1 MGIMAH
7 GPIHELHLAPPS
19 FKLLNE
25 EHLMHVVASEPVR
38 GSDNH
43 TNKSCSPHL
52 LSQLIK
58 TWSAQ
63 FCSAV
68 SIIAKDVLFL
78 PGPSLS
84 LMICSQ
90 TLELLFDC
98 LCLCLSLCR
107 NADVDRDVHGDSPGV
122 GRNNCGNVCK
132 FEYVAHQR
140 KRAGYPRANG
150 SWASR
155 RMSDAIMKVSE

>member
-43 TNKSCSPHL
+43 TIKSCSPHL

-68 SIIAKDVLFL
+68 SIIAKDVLFA
-78 PGPSLS
+78 PGPTLRVAMLPQYLS
-84 LMICSQ
+84 
-90 TLELLFDC
+90 
-98 LCLCLSLCR
+98 
-107 NADVDRDVHGDSPGV
+107 
-122 GRNNCGNVCK
+122 
-132 FEYVAHQR
+132 
-140 KRAGYPRANG
+140 
-150 SWASR
+150 
-155 RMSDAIMKVSE
+155 